1 MPSRHLQMIAH
12 GLILVAFM
20 LGLIA
25 AALWYRA
32 DSVEPRAQAAAATAA
47 GAEGGGIP
55 DTARQRLIQIEQL
68 ESLNKRLTEIER
80 GLRDGSY
87 SIRVIEGKG
96 SAKPEGSDQAKER

>member
-32 DSVEPRAQAAAATAA
+32 DGVEPKVQAQSSSVT
-47 GAEGGGIP
+47 GDGGGIP
-55 DTARQRLIQIEQL
+55 DSGRQKLVLIEQL

-87 SIRVIEGKG
+87 SIHVIESKG
-96 SAKPEGSDQAKER
+96 PAKPEGNDQAKER